1 MVATTMLKYGYQP
14 GKGLGVY
21 SQGIVDPITLLG
33 NQGTSGLG
41 YNQSKRNGDK
51 AKNHKRIDWLLPQP
65 IPHISH
71 SFIKPQGR
79 ESKD

>member
-14 GKGLGVY
+14 GKGLGLC

-33 NQGTSGLG
+33 NQDTSGLE
-41 YNQSKRNGDK
+41 YKQRERYGDK
-51 AKNHKRIDWLLPQP
+51 AKNHKRTDWALPQP

-71 SFIKPQGR
+71 SFIKP
-79 ESKD
+79 